1 MSQIAKKFIKNKYVA
16 VSGPSHAE
24 EIVRNYP
31 TTVVAASEDEKA
43 AKEIQNIMMSKTFR
57 VYTTNDIIGVELGG
71 ALKKCNRFGHWDHRW
86 HEFW

>member
-1 MSQIAKKFIKNKYVA
+1 MLLFL
-16 VSGPSHAE
+16 GPSHAE

-31 TTVVAASEDEKA
+31 TTVVAAAEDEKA

-57 VYTTNDIIGVELGG
+57 VYTTNDIIGGRTWRG
-71 ALKKCNRFGHWDHRW
+71 PQKCNRFGYWNHGW